1 MKIILLQSHEN
12 LGKVGDIVNV
22 KPGFA
27 RNYLIPNRIA
37 SLATKQNIKSLE
49 LFLKSQ
55 ELKEAKNRVNL
66 EALSKKLNSL
76 TLKFAVNTGE
86 DDKMFGSITSQMI
99 ADELEKQEYVID
111 KKEIILEEPIKSLGN
126 HKVEINLGYELETKI
141 KIKVSASELIYYY
154 VCRGFY
160 TYSII

>member
-1 MKIILLQSHEN
+1 MKIILLQSYDN

-27 RNYLIPNRIA
+27 RNYLIPNRIG

-76 TLKFAVNTGE
+76 TLKFSVNVGE
-86 DDKMFGSITSQMI
+86 DEKMFGSVTSQMI
-99 ADELEKQEYVID
+99 ADELEKQEYIID
-111 KKEIILEEPIKSLGN
+111 KKEIVLEEPIKSLGN

-141 KIKVSASELIYYY
+141 KIKVSASE
-154 VCRGFY
+154 
-160 TYSII
+160 

>member
-1 MKIILLQSHEN
+1 MKIILTTN
-12 LGKVGDIVNV
+12 IKKLGQVGDVVNV

-49 LFLKSQ
+49 VFLKSQ

-76 TLKFAVNTGE
+76 TLKFSVNTGE
-86 DDKMFGSITSQMI
+86 DDKIFGSITSQMI
-99 ADELEKQEYVID
+99 ADELEKQEYIID
-111 KKEIILEEPIKSLGN
+111 KKEIVLEEPIKALGN
-126 HKVEINLGYELETKI
+126 YKVVINLGYELDTKI
-141 KIKVSASELIYYY
+141 KIKVSASE
-154 VCRGFY
+154 
-160 TYSII
+160 